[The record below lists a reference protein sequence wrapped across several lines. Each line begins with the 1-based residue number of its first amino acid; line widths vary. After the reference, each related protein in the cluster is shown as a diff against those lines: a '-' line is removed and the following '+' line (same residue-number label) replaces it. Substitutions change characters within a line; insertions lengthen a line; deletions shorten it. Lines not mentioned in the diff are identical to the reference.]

1 MVVIKRVDQNLLRS
15 GLLTFSIK
23 PTSSFQLIQ
32 WLGNFIPPSLFS
44 FDLSCS
50 DHWSLMILNNPAA
63 MLEEE
68 EEMWVIL
75 QQPST
80 LTD

>member
-1 MVVIKRVDQNLLRS
+1 MVVVKRLDRNLLRS

-23 PTSSFQLIQ
+23 PTSSFQSIQ

-50 DHWSLMILNNPAA
+50 DHWFLIIIDNPAA
-63 MLEEE
+63 MLEEGE
-68 EEMWVIL
+68 ETWVIL
-75 QQPST
+75 QQSST